1 MPQLPKVVIMIL
13 NHNGLRW
20 LPKCLSSLNQTNY
33 PNYEIYLIDN
43 ASTDESCEYVM
54 KNFPLVKVIHYR
66 ENLGFAEAYS
76 RAIEKVNADHFLLLN
91 NDTEILNS
99 EWLRSLVNA
108 MSEPD
113 VAAVTC
119 KMVSMVDHS
128 ILDSVGGM
136 GIPFWRG
143 FVDIGKCE
151 VDDRQYDLG
160 DFGGAGPFSF
170 CGGAALISK
179 SAFRIVGGFDRKL
192 FMYFED
198 VDLSWRFRLRGY
210 KIGYSPEAT
219 VAHFRRGSAERNT
232 LDEFYF
238 CHRNLLRA
246 IVKNCGGTL
255 RWALFN
261 YLLYSFIMI
270 STGFFI
276 TSRRSIPEKV
286 LCGAI
291 WNLRNFKNTY
301 KQRLSIQ
308 TTRRLQDTEIIEAMF
323 PKFPRYQP
331 VRDWMTRVLNTIF
344 ESSQTRDF
352 DRSRRIV
359 KPTNERQ

>member
-1 MPQLPKVVIMIL
+1 LI
-13 NHNGLRW
+13 
-20 LPKCLSSLNQTNY
+20 QTNY

-43 ASTDESCEYVM
+43 ASIDGSCEYVT
-54 KNFPLVKVIHYR
+54 KNFPGVKVIRYR

-76 RAIEKVNADHFLLLN
+76 RAIEPLDADHILLLN

-99 EWLRSLVNA
+99 NWLRSLVKT
-108 MSEPD
+108 MSESD
-113 VAAVTC
+113 VAAATC
-119 KMVSMVDHS
+119 KMVSMIDHS
-128 ILDSVGGM
+128 VLDSVGGM

-151 VDDRQYDLG
+151 IDNRQYDLG
-160 DFGGAGPFSF
+160 DLGGAGPFSF

-179 SAFRIVGGFDRKL
+179 SALRIVGGFDRKL

-210 KIGYSPEAT
+210 KIGYCPEAR
-219 VAHFRRGSAERNT
+219 VAHFRRGSAECNT

-238 CHRNLLRA
+238 CHRNLLRT

-255 RWALFN
+255 KWALFN
-261 YLLYSFIMI
+261 YLLYSLMMI
-270 STGFFI
+270 SSGSFI

-291 WNLRNFKNTY
+291 WNLRNFKDTY
-301 KQRLSIQ
+301 KQRLTIQ
-308 TTRRLQDTEIIEAMF
+308 ANRRLRDTEIIWVMF
-323 PKFPRYQP
+323 PNIPRYQP
-331 VRDWMTRVLNTIF
+331 VSDWITRVLNTIF
-344 ESSQTRDF
+344 DFSQKRGF
-352 DRSRRIV
+352 ERSRRV
-359 KPTNERQ
+359 VEPTKERL

>member
-128 ILDSVGGM
+128 ILDSVS
-136 GIPFWRG
+136 
-143 FVDIGKCE
+143 C
-151 VDDRQYDLG
+151 Q
-160 DFGGAGPFSF
+160 
-170 CGGAALISK
+170 
-179 SAFRIVGGFDRKL
+179 
-192 FMYFED
+192 
-198 VDLSWRFRLRGY
+198 
-210 KIGYSPEAT
+210 
-219 VAHFRRGSAERNT
+219 
-232 LDEFYF
+232 
-238 CHRNLLRA
+238 
-246 IVKNCGGTL
+246 
-255 RWALFN
+255 
-261 YLLYSFIMI
+261 
-270 STGFFI
+270 
-276 TSRRSIPEKV
+276 
-286 LCGAI
+286 
-291 WNLRNFKNTY
+291 
-301 KQRLSIQ
+301 
-308 TTRRLQDTEIIEAMF
+308 
-323 PKFPRYQP
+323 
-331 VRDWMTRVLNTIF
+331 
-344 ESSQTRDF
+344 
-352 DRSRRIV
+352 
-359 KPTNERQ
+359 

>member
-1 MPQLPKVVIMIL
+1 MPEHPKVAIMIL

-20 LPKCLSSLNQTNY
+20 LPKCFSSLTQTNY
-33 PNYEIYLIDN
+33 PNYEVYLIDN
-43 ASTDESCEYVM
+43 ASSDGSCEYVM
-54 KNFPLVKVIHYR
+54 KHFPRVRVIRYR
-66 ENLGFAEAYS
+66 ENLGFADAYS
-76 RAIEKVNADHFLLLN
+76 RAIETVNADHVLLLN

-108 MSEPD
+108 MSESD

-119 KMVSMVDHS
+119 KMVSMIDHS
-128 ILDSVGGM
+128 VLDSVGGM

-151 VDDRQYDLG
+151 IDKKQYDLG
-160 DFGGAGPFSF
+160 VGPFSF

-179 SAFRIVGGFDRKL
+179 SALRIVGGFDTRL

-210 KIGYSPEAT
+210 KIGYSAEAT

-238 CHRNLLRA
+238 CHRNLLRT

-301 KQRLSIQ
+301 RQRLSIQ
-308 TTRRLQDTEIIEAMF
+308 ATRHLQDTEIIEVMF
-323 PKFPRYQP
+323 PRFPRYQP
-331 VRDWMTRVLNTIF
+331 VRDWTTRVLNTVF

-352 DRSRRIV
+352 ERSRRIV
-359 KPTNERQ
+359 KHTNERQ

>member
-1 MPQLPKVVIMIL
+1 MPQHPKVAIMIL

-20 LPKCLSSLNQTNY
+20 LPRCLSSLAQTNY

-43 ASTDESCEYVM
+43 ASIDESCEYVT
-54 KNFPLVKVIHYR
+54 KNFPGVKMIRYR

-76 RAIEKVNADHFLLLN
+76 RAIEAVDADHILLLN

-99 EWLRSLVNA
+99 NWLRSLENT

-119 KMVSMVDHS
+119 KMVSTIDHS

-151 VDDRQYDLG
+151 VDNRQHDLCG
-160 DFGGAGPFSF
+160 PEPFSF

-179 SAFRIVGGFDRKL
+179 SALRIVGGFDKKL

-210 KIGYSPEAT
+210 KIGYSPEAK
-219 VAHFRRGSAERNT
+219 VAHFRGGSADRNFF
-232 LDEFYF
+232 DGFYF
-238 CHRNLLRA
+238 CHRNLLRT
-246 IVKNCGGTL
+246 IVKNCGETL
-255 RWALFN
+255 EWALFN
-261 YLLYSFIMI
+261 YLLYSLIMI
-270 STGFFI
+270 SLGSFI
-276 TSRRSIPEKV
+276 TSRRAIPGKV
-286 LCGAI
+286 LLGAI
-291 WNLRNFKNTY
+291 WNLRNFKDTY
-301 KQRLSIQ
+301 KQRLTIQ
-308 TTRRLQDTEIIEAMF
+308 AKRHLPDTEIIGAMF
-323 PKFPRYQP
+323 PNISRYQP
-331 VRDWMTRVLNTIF
+331 VRDSFFTHVLNTIF
-344 ESSQTRDF
+344 ESSQKRDYE
-352 DRSRRIV
+352 RSKRV
-359 KPTNERQ
+359 VNATNERP